1 MPSPSADSGILRRRD
16 VLLGFG
22 RGAAGLALLSVT
34 AAACGSAPPEIDP
47 LQAQLDLAT
56 ADSDMARA
64 ATAAAAPPLVPA
76 LTQIASER
84 ADHARALAV
93 EIARAAGAALA
104 HDDGRPHRPR
114 RPRPRPAPPHHR
126 RRVKDVIAALRRS
139 ADSAAKL
146 ASTQSGYRAGL
157 LGSISASCTASYT
170 VGLNAPKAA
179 S

>member
-1 MPSPSADSGILRRRD
+1 MPSPPADSGILRRRD

-22 RGAAGLALLSVT
+22 RGAAGLVLLSVT

-76 LTQIASER
+76 LTQIAAER

-93 EIARAAGAALA
+93 EIARAAGAPSPTTTVTTTTTTTATGTA
-104 HDDGRPHRPR
+104 
-114 RPRPRPAPPHHR
+114 APPPS
-126 RRVKDVIAALRRS
+126 VKDVIATLRRS
-139 ADSAAKL
+139 ADGAAQL

-157 LGSISASCTASYT
+157 LGSISASCTASYA